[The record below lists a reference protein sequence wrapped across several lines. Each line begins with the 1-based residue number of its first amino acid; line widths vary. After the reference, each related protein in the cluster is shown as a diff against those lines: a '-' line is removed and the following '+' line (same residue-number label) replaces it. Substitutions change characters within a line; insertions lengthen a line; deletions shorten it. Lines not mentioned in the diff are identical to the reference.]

1 MNGGKEGR
9 EGRSLMLYGSLF
21 QTMQK
26 KKKKKNLPV
35 DFAVTEGIGNRRVG
49 GTKLSRRN
57 INLENVGE
65 VLRTSAS
72 GTVCRRG
79 KTWSGIDDLMII
91 GLLYFG
97 YRSIILHLH
106 IV

>member
-1 MNGGKEGR
+1 MGVCSR
-9 EGRSLMLYGSLF
+9 LC
-21 QTMQK
+21 THK
-26 KKKKKNLPV
+26 KKKKHWPV